1 MIANNNKKELNRQYF
16 VWGMVLIS
24 VGFSFACS
32 RMANSDG
39 RSAVALNLLIFI
51 SCLFYIF
58 KTRDKAL
65 ACLLFSAMVFG
76 VVELL
81 ADFLCVR
88 STRTLDYS
96 MAHSALLLESPWW
109 MPLSWAL
116 VALQVGTLGNRAI
129 ERFGFIRGALLTG
142 VLGASLI
149 PFYEEMAWGAHW
161 WRYKNCLMLGHTP
174 VYIIVAEFVIG
185 AGLALWGHFTLRT
198 ECYRRAAQL
207 GAMAGL
213 VTVLGGI
220 LGWGLVEFIG
230 RGARPVWPPSPV
242 PSSQSWEEGRERGN

>member
-1 MIANNNKKELNRQYF
+1 MILKNSYSYLNRTRLAF
-16 VWGMVLIS
+16 VSVVIS

-32 RMANSDG
+32 LGANSDG
-39 RSAVALNLLIFI
+39 RSAVVLNLLNAT
-51 SCLFYIF
+51 LFVLYTI
-58 KTRDKAL
+58 KTREKAL
-65 ACLLFSAMVFG
+65 ACLLLSALVFG

-88 STRTLDYS
+88 CTRTLDYS
-96 MAHSALLLESPWW
+96 LARSPMLLESPWW

-116 VALQVGTLGNRAI
+116 VAVQVGLLGELATV
-129 ERFGFIRGALLTG
+129 RFGLVRGALLTG
-142 VLGASLI
+142 LLGALLI

-198 ECYRRAAQL
+198 DSYPRAALL
-207 GAMAGL
+207 GALAGL
-213 VTVLGGI
+213 VTIFGGL
-220 LGWGLVEFIG
+220 LGWGLVEFLG
-230 RGARPVWPPSPV
+230 RGARPSFPFP
-242 PSSQSWEEGRERGN
+242 